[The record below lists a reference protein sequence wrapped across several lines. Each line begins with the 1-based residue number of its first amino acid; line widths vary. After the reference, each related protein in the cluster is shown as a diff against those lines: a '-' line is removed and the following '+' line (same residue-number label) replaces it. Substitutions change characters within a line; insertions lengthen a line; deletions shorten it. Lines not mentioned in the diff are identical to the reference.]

1 MLNWVR
7 RPQRPFVMP
16 IFISLPAINLAWN
29 PVIKTQRHGSAI
41 MKPVKPINQQ
51 RRVWLTSAAISG
63 FGLTITPETAFMKW
77 DITFCKYSI
86 DIDPRANSRLETMW
100 ADNWLKDAQGDTVA
114 RFFSGFGATWGAG
127 SSDMGGTNPKGS
139 RLPKTIHLS
148 YYDYQEDRFYR
159 L

>member
-63 FGLTITPETAFMKW
+63 FGLTITPPASASNFLKGLFMPRH
-77 DITFCKYSI
+77 IT
-86 DIDPRANSRLETMW
+86 PATG
-100 ADNWLKDAQGDTVA
+100 LKTHKATPWRVSFLGLVQHGALVV
-114 RFFSGFGATWGAG
+114 ATWVAPIQKDLVCQRP
-127 SSDMGGTNPKGS
+127 ST
-139 RLPKTIHLS
+139 
-148 YYDYQEDRFYR
+148 
-159 L
+159 